1 MEVQNAVLNFSKDQ
15 LDLIIIGIY
24 CAVDNKKFISN
35 VRTLFN
41 SFNEDSYAADEERKI
56 RVYIIKTLSSS
67 IIEMNISDRNDINKL
82 VQFNG
87 FYGEVATNLLAILSE
102 KVLTDQYMF
111 TVDKLI
117 SNKLKSIIIESKG
130 QALIQ
135 KYNTFISKTY
145 PDSQFDIILNDLE
158 QCVDDVSKSFKR
170 VKESMDE
177 SRHTISSFDGNFIN
191 LLDKMIKYET
201 NPASKIK
208 TGIKLLNNMF
218 NGGFENGRVYCALG
232 TPKGWKSGFMFNC
245 AVWTKKYNKNLK
257 PKDPNK
263 KPVVLYLTLENTETE
278 TLRRAVTYA
287 NGNTINFTKVT
298 KEQLHQSLLQSGFL
312 SYNDSDMNEIGIV
325 IKYAPNKSVTV
336 SDIGVM
342 LDDLEKQGCECV
354 FLIVDYLKR
363 IKPSSRNK
371 ELRIELG
378 EITDELTVL
387 AKEKDIPILTAMQL
401 NRGAMKE
408 LNDTPHDSLQ
418 SAISASRNIGASNIA
433 ESVDVIQNVDCAFTV
448 SLYNDQ
454 SKDDDSGVV
463 TSDKYLIL
471 RSIAVRFNTLCQTT
485 MFTHRFE
492 KNNGMRIIEDIN
504 MSEQLSIDMTAVPS
518 TPQNGRVVS
527 RSNRW

>member
-1 MEVQNAVLNFSKDQ
+1 MEVNSAVLNFSKDQ
-15 LDLIIIGIY
+15 LELIIIGMY
-24 CAVDNKKFISN
+24 CAVDNKKFIGN
-35 VRTLFN
+35 VRKLFN
-41 SFNEDSYAADEERKI
+41 SFNEDSYATDEERKI
-56 RVYIIKTLSSS
+56 RVYIIKTLADS
-67 IIEMNISDRNDINKL
+67 IITMNINDRNDINKL
-82 VQFNG
+82 VTFNG
-87 FYGEVATNLLAILSE
+87 YYSEVSNDLISALSN

-111 TVDKLI
+111 TVDKLV
-117 SNKLKSIIIESKG
+117 SNKLKSIIVESQG

-135 KYNTFISKTY
+135 KYNTFVSRTY
-145 PDSQFDIILNDLE
+145 PDSQFDVILSDLE
-158 QCVDDVSKSFKR
+158 QTVDNVSKSFKA
-170 VKESMDE
+170 VKESMNE
-177 SRHTISSFDGNFIN
+177 NRHTISSHDGNFMN

-201 NPASKIK
+201 NPSSKIK
-208 TGIKLLNNMF
+208 TGIKLFNNML

-232 TPKGWKSGFMFNC
+232 TPKGWKSGFMFSS
-245 AVWTKKYNKNLK
+245 AIWTKKYNKDLK
-257 PKDPNK
+257 AKDPNK
-263 KPVVLYLTLENTETE
+263 KPVILYLTLENTETE

-287 NGNTINFTKVT
+287 NGNNIDFNKVS
-298 KEQLHQSLLQSGFL
+298 KEQLYQSLLQSGFL
-312 SYNDSDMNEIGIV
+312 SYNDSDPNEIGII

-342 LDDLEKQGCECV
+342 LDDLEKQGNECI

-363 IKPSSRNK
+363 IKPSSKNK

-387 AKEKDIPILTAMQL
+387 AKERDIPILTAMQL

-408 LNDTPHDSLQ
+408 LNDTPHNNLD

-448 SLYNDQ
+448 SLFDDRM
-454 SKDDDSGVV
+454 KDDTTGVI

-471 RSIAVRFNTLCQTT
+471 RIIAVRFNTLCPTT

-492 KNNGMRIIEDIN
+492 KNNGMRLIEDIN
-504 MSEQLSIDMTAVPS
+504 LQDQISSDISITPS
-518 TPQNGRVVS
+518 TQDGARVVA